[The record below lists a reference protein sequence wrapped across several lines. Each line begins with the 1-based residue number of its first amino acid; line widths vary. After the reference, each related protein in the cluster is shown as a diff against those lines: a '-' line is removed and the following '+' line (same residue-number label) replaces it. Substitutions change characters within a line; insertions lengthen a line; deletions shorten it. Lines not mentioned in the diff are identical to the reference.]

1 MRAVNLLPSKPG
13 RAGGLGGSAGSRR
26 PIAILAAVV
35 VVAGIGYMAYS
46 ARSEV
51 SDLSTQVTA
60 ATDEKTALESQ
71 LASMMAVDQQ
81 ASAQTARRGAVV
93 TVANARINWER
104 IVRDTVTVLPDKVW
118 LTQVNGVMP
127 AAVAAAT
134 TAAAAQPTAVSSPP
148 QGLHLEGF
156 AFTQVQV
163 AQLLARLEAV
173 PGLGEPRLASAEKV
187 TRGGQRVVQFILDAP
202 IDQRAQDRPTLAVVS
217 GDGTGTTSVTT
228 TGGTAAQGGAFK
240 P

>member
-1 MRAVNLLPSKPG
+1 MRAVNLLPSKSG

-26 PIAILAAVV
+26 PVAILAAVV

-104 IVRDTVTVLPDKVW
+104 VVRDTVTVLPDKVW

-134 TAAAAQPTAVSSPP
+134 PAAAAQPTAVSSPP

-163 AQLLARLEAV
+163 AQLLA
-173 PGLGEPRLASAEKV
+173 
-187 TRGGQRVVQFILDAP
+187 
-202 IDQRAQDRPTLAVVS
+202 
-217 GDGTGTTSVTT
+217 
-228 TGGTAAQGGAFK
+228 
-240 P
+240 

>member
-1 MRAVNLLPSKPG
+1 MRAVNLLPSKSG

-104 IVRDTVTVLPDKVW
+104 VVRDTVTVLPDKVW

-134 TAAAAQPTAVSSPP
+134 PAAAAQPTAVSSPP

>member
-13 RAGGLGGSAGSRR
+13 RAGGLGGPAGSKR
-26 PIAILAAVV
+26 PVAILAAAA
-35 VVAGIGYMAYS
+35 VVAGLGYLAWT

-51 SDLSTQVTA
+51 SDLTTQVSA
-60 ATDEKTALESQ
+60 ATDEKTALETQ

-81 ASAQTARRGAVV
+81 ASAQVARRGAVV
-93 TVANARINWER
+93 TVASARINWER
-104 IVRDTVTVLPDKVW
+104 VVRDTVTVLPDKVW

-127 AAVAAAT
+127 VAAAAAAP
-134 TAAAAQPTAVSSPP
+134 AAAAGQPTAVSAPP

-173 PGLGEPRLASAEKV
+173 PGLGEPRLASAEKI
-187 TRGGQRVVQFILDAP
+187 TRGGKRVVQFILDAP
-202 IDQRAQDRPTLAVVS
+202 IDQRAQDRPTLSVVP
-217 GDGTGTTSVTT
+217 GDGTGATSVT
-228 TGGTAAQGGAFK
+228 TGGTAAQGGAFQ

>member
-13 RAGGLGGSAGSRR
+13 RGGALGGAGGSRR
-26 PIAILAAVV
+26 PVAILAAAAVV
-35 VVAGIGYMAYS
+35 TGIGYMAWS

-60 ATDEKTALESQ
+60 ATDEKTALETQ

-81 ASAQTARRGAVV
+81 ANAQVARRGAVV
-93 TVANARINWER
+93 TVASARINWER

-127 AAVAAAT
+127 SAAVTPTA
-134 TAAAAQPTAVSSPP
+134 AAAAQPTSVSAPP

-173 PGLGEPRLASAEKV
+173 PGLGEPRLASAEKI
-187 TRGGQRVVQFILDAP
+187 TRGGKRIVQFILDAP
-202 IDQRAQDRPTLAVVS
+202 IDQRAQDRPTLAVVT
-217 GDGTGTTSVTT
+217 GDGTGTAPVTT